1 MDHLHF
7 GARSRRK
14 ARRRQLMIT
23 AWLVGMVAAFFGVPG
38 SNAAF
43 SVLHLAG
50 DSRGLSAGNIPSRRA
65 ASGPVRPGTIEPLQP
80 QPAELRA
87 KSAAHAL
94 KRKHRAHPK
103 PAPQPATQPSPTP
116 TASPSP
122 TPAPAPAGSVTGVI
136 YSAAAEA
143 GISGSYL
150 LSVAECESSLDT
162 GAYNSGGYYGLFQ
175 FDQQTWAA
183 YGYGS
188 IYDPVAQSRTAAR
201 LIAAGQSSRW
211 PNCA

>member
-1 MDHLHF
+1 
-7 GARSRRK
+7 
-14 ARRRQLMIT
+14 MIT
-23 AWLVGMVAAFFGVPG
+23 AWLAGMVAAFFGVPG

-50 DSRGLSAGNIPSRRA
+50 ESRGLSAGSIPARRPA
-65 ASGPVRPGTIEPLQP
+65 AGAIQQGMIEPPLHP
-80 QPAELRA
+80 KPARHDA
-87 KSAAHAL
+87 RMAAHGL
-94 KRKHRAHPK
+94 KTKRHAHPK
-103 PAPQPATQPSPTP
+103 PSPKPAAQPSPTP
-116 TASPSP
+116 ATSPSP
-122 TPAPAPAGSVTGVI
+122 TPAPAPAGSVTSVI

-162 GAYNSGGYYGLFQ
+162 GAYNSSGYYGLFQ
-175 FDQQTWAA
+175 FDQQTWGA